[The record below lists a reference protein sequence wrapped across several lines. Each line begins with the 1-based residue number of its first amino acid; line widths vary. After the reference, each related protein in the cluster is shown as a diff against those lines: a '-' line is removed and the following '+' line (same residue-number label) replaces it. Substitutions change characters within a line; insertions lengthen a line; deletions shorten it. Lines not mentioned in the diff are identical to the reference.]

1 MSAEMHYYPDPAGE
15 GEGEGGEVGAGLLQI
30 SSDGDDWR
38 IFGGLKFLI
47 LQFFE
52 VRKFGWLD

>member
-1 MSAEMHYYPDPAGE
+1 MSAEMHYYPDPPGE
-15 GEGEGGEVGAGLLQI
+15 GERGEVGAGLLQI
-30 SSDGDDWR
+30 SSDEDDWM

>member
-15 GEGEGGEVGAGLLQI
+15 GEGGEMGAGLLQI
-30 SSDGDDWR
+30 SSDEDDWM